1 MTKFRYLVYN
11 PCVDS
16 VDVAKDWGGDM
27 FDTTQDIAVALTQP
41 FTIAAVSVMFDQPH
55 VFNYNPTIKDIDL
68 TKFDLVLLSDI
79 EYSKQKDIE
88 FWARQRGIK
97 NYLIALG
104 GINSHTQLDPTC
116 MLYRPYWIHR
126 YLEKNTLANTY
137 ADNKPFMFD
146 CLLGARRP
154 HRDYIM
160 LALTKSGLINTSI
173 VTYRNVFPGA
183 IVNEQSAIIANLFD
197 GTSLNWPYV
206 SPNLDSTWEVADT
219 INNQVSFDSPSAIFA
234 QTHYSI
240 IAETLGTGDD
250 FFLSEKTIKAMYAS
264 RVFVVFGPRHYLK
277 RLHELGFQTF
287 GHVIDESYDDEPV
300 DSVRYQKAMLQ
311 VMRLAWFEDP
321 KNIYSNCDFAL
332 INNLRV
338 LPYLHQNAQEE
349 MYRLLRAHTPVKCWL

>member
-1 MTKFRYLVYN
+1 MTYRFQVYN
-11 PCVDS
+11 PCWQS
-16 VDVAKDWGGDM
+16 VDVAADWGFGKDNWTN
-27 FDTTQDIAVALTQP
+27 DLSIALSQK
-41 FTIAAVSVMFDQPH
+41 FKIAAVRAY
-55 VFNYNPTIKDIDL
+55 YNRTWVASYDPAACHGDL
-68 TKFDLVLLSDI
+68 RSFDLVLISDA
-79 EYSKQKDIE
+79 EYYSQQQIVE
-88 FWARQRGIK
+88 WCAELGIT

-104 GINSHTQLDPTC
+104 GIFAKDNIDPTR
-116 MLYRPYWIHR
+116 MLYRPYWLNR
-126 YLEKNTLANTY
+126 YLEKNTLVNTY

-146 CLLGARRP
+146 CLLGTRRP
-154 HRDYIM
+154 HRDYLM
-160 LALTKSGLINTSI
+160 LALTKSGLINNSI
-173 VTYRNVFPGA
+173 VTYRDVFPGA
-183 IVNEQSAIIANLFD
+183 IIDEQSTVVSNLFN

-206 SPNLDSTWEVADT
+206 SPNLDPAWEVADV
-219 INNQVSFDSPSAIFA
+219 INNQVSFDSPNAIFA
-234 QTHYSI
+234 KTHYSI
-240 IAETLGTGDD
+240 VAETLGTGNN

-349 MYRLLRAHTPVKCWL
+349 MYQLLRAHTPAKCWL